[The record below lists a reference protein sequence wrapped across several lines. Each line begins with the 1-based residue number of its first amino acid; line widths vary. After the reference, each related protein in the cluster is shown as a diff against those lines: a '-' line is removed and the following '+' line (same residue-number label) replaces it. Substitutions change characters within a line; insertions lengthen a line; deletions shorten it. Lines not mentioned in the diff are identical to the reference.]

1 MCRARSLITR
11 FHQIEITNPSS
22 YSFIVRKEAVN
33 MKLLTLSIKFS
44 SKRLIIVESSVSL
57 LYPRI
62 STPLPKA
69 LTTVAAPVEHL
80 TMAAVL
86 ME

>member
-1 MCRARSLITR
+1 
-11 FHQIEITNPSS
+11 
-22 YSFIVRKEAVN
+22 